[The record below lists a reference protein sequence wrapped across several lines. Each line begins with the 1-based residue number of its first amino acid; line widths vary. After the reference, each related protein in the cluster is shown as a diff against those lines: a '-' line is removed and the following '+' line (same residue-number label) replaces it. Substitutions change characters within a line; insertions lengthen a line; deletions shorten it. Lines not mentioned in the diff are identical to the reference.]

1 VRWAREFPAWLE
13 WVAHVLTG
21 AALAVALL
29 AMAAQ
34 VISRYVLGA
43 SIVWAEELARYA
55 LIWSAMIGSA
65 VAYRRG
71 AHVAM
76 IALVDLTPSLI
87 RRLVYRLC
95 HLMAL
100 TFSLMVVW
108 QGWFLAMRNFRRS
121 QLSPALQIDIG
132 WIYLAIPAGAFLI
145 ALAAL
150 EAALRARETS
160 VLQGASVDASANG
173 R

>member
-13 WVAHVLTG
+13 RAGLALTG
-21 AALAVALL
+21 AALTVALG

-34 VISRYVLGA
+34 VISRYIVGA

-55 LIWSAMIGSA
+55 LIWSVMIGSA

-76 IALVDLTPSLI
+76 IALIDLTPSPV

-95 HLMAL
+95 HLMVLAFAL
-100 TFSLMVVW
+100 LVVW
-108 QGWFLAMRNFRRS
+108 QGWFLAMRNFHRS
-121 QLSPALQIDIG
+121 QLSPALQIEIG
-132 WIYLAIPAGAFLI
+132 WIYLAVPAGALLI

-160 VLQGASVDASANG
+160 VLQGAPADVHADG

>member
-1 VRWAREFPAWLE
+1 VRWLRGLPAALE
-13 WVAHVLTG
+13 RSGLVVTG
-21 AALAVALL
+21 AALAVALV

-34 VISRYVLGA
+34 VVSRYGLGA

-55 LIWSAMIGSA
+55 LIWSTMVGSA

-76 IALVDLTPSLI
+76 TALLDAAPPLLG
-87 RRLVYRLC
+87 RLVCRLC
-95 HLMAL
+95 HAIAL
-100 TFSLMVVW
+100 AFAALVVW
-108 QGWFLAMRNFRRS
+108 QGWFLAMRNFQRG
-121 QLSPALQIDIG
+121 QLSPALQIEIG
-132 WIYLAIPAGAFLI
+132 WIYLAVPAGAALI

-150 EAALRARETS
+150 EAVARGSATS
-160 VLQGASVDASANG
+160 SIQGAADDPGGDA